1 MNYVLINTPK
11 TAGTF
16 VRRRI
21 VDKNPN
27 VHIIQ
32 GHSRC
37 VSDKFIHDAYPDNKY
52 FQSRKWWGVDLTQE
66 TIFDDAVKFTVIR
79 NPYDL
84 LSSYFIS
91 RWGDNDRGMKVKLP
105 RANFKTL
112 VETFCNTEND
122 WHVPLWRDFLYFNL
136 FDEEGN
142 SRCDYAIIYNT
153 LNEGLTE
160 FTNEHNLQF
169 RKGGKENVTGQKK
182 GGNYKKYYDQESIDL
197 LAEKCKLE
205 LDMFNFDFDGYK
217 GDEKIIKVSDLK
229 IDWDKILR
237 R

>member
-1 MNYVLINTPK
+1 MNYVLIHTPK

-16 VRRRI
+16 ANRRV

-37 VSDKFIHDAYPDNKY
+37 VSDKFIHDAYPDSKY

-91 RWGDNDRGMKVKLP
+91 RWGDNDRGMKAKLP
-105 RANFKTL
+105 RVGFNQL
-112 VETFCNTEND
+112 VKEFCNTEKD
-122 WHVPLWRDFLYFNL
+122 WHVPFIRDFLYFQL

-142 SRCDYAIIYNT
+142 SRCDYGIIYDT
-153 LNEGLTE
+153 LDEGLKE
-160 FTNEHNLQF
+160 FTKEHHLTYK
-169 RKGGKENVTGQKK
+169 RGDVENKTTKK
-182 GGNYKKYYDQESIDL
+182 KKNYKEYYNQESIDL
-197 LAEKCKLE
+197 IAEKCKLE
-205 LDMFNFDFDGYK
+205 LEMFNFDFDGFK
-217 GDEKIIKVSDLK
+217 GEEKIVDLSDLK
-229 IDWDKILR
+229 IDWNKIIK
-237 R
+237 

>member
-21 VDKNPN
+21 VNMNPN

-37 VSDKFIHDAYPDNKY
+37 VSDEFINEAYPDNKY
-52 FQSRKWWGVDLTQE
+52 YQSRKWWGVDLTQE
-66 TIFDDAVKFTVIR
+66 SIFDDAVKFTVIR

-91 RWGDNDRGMKVKLP
+91 RWGDNDKGMKVKLP
-105 RANFKTL
+105 KVGFTQL
-112 VETFCNTEND
+112 VQEFCNEETD
-122 WHVPLWRDFLYFNL
+122 WHVPLFRDFLYFNL
-136 FDEEGN
+136 FDGEGN
-142 SRCDYAIIYNT
+142 SRCDYAIIYDT
-153 LNEGLTE
+153 LNDGLKE
-160 FTNEHNLQF
+160 FAGEHNLKFKQGGVENKTG
-169 RKGGKENVTGQKK
+169 RKKK
-182 GGNYKKYYDQESIDL
+182 SYKSYYSDETIEL
-197 LAEKCKLE
+197 VKEKCKLE

-229 IDWDKILR
+229 IDWDKILKR
-237 R
+237 